1 MAENTFPEYQTITS
15 KVTDYLKH
23 QLMLSTKFKE
33 GDFLR
38 EGELAKD
45 LNISRAPV
53 REALKQ
59 LESFGLVKTIPR
71 KGVQIREFS
80 PLEIEELYELRITLE
95 NSIFHRIIEKK
106 LFSPAARDRLAS
118 MLDELM
124 AICQSERDRDS
135 KIVDFSEKDLEFH
148 MSLAELSGREWT
160 TKILSSVYCQMQFVL
175 IRHLE
180 KLEELTETVR
190 LHYNILDCL
199 EEGNLEK
206 LRSER
211 HYSYF
216 VRRVE
221 KEQGAKSARTG

>member
-38 EGELAKD
+38 EGELAKN

-71 KGVQIREFS
+71 KGVQIREFT

-95 NSIFHRIIEKK
+95 NSVFSRIVEKK
-106 LFSPAARDRLAS
+106 LFSSAARERFEP

-124 AICQSERDRDS
+124 AICQSDRDRDS

-148 MSLAELSGREWT
+148 KSLAELSGREWT

-199 EEGNLEK
+199 EDGNLEK
-206 LRSER
+206 LQSER

-216 VRRVE
+216 VIRGGKG
-221 KEQGAKSARTG
+221 KESTSS